1 MGKLRNVNFMS
12 YDKWESLSKSEDSLD
27 NVNVESLPK
36 EFFTRL
42 NSAKIPDYTSGFSLT
57 NDIEYTASHS
67 GYMHIRYQVGDSS
80 ATRNV
85 VINGFTFTSY
95 HTNYNEDNIWM
106 PIKKGDVYKLVGTF
120 ISAEFFPSI

>member
-1 MGKLRNVNFMS
+1 MR
-12 YDKWESLSKSEDSLD
+12 YTQWESLSKSEDSLD
-27 NVNVESLPK
+27 NVNVETLPK

-42 NSAKIPDYTSGFSLT
+42 NSCKMPNFTAGVSLS
-57 NDIEYTASHS
+57 NDVEYTASHS
-67 GYMHIRYQVGDSS
+67 GYIHIRYQVGDSS

-95 HTNYNEDNIWM
+95 HTNHNEDNIWM